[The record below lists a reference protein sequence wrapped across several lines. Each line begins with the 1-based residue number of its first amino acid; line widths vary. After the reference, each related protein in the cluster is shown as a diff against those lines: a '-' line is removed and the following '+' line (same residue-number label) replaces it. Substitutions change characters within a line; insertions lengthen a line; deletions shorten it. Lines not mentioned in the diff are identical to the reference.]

1 MSSFQYFTDCKLK
14 TANCKLKKMNYLK
27 IFAPATVANV
37 SCGFDSLGF
46 AVDAVGDEMTF
57 TKTAEKGVKIT
68 NITGANLT
76 YNIDENAASAVVKK
90 ILNEANA
97 DFGIELTIHKGFA
110 PGSGLGSSAA
120 SAAGGAFGANQLLG
134 TIYSDLEL
142 TKFAMFGEEVA
153 CGSAIADNVSAAIYG
168 GFVLVRSYNPLEII
182 KLPVPSE
189 LRVVAIHPQI
199 EVKTKDARAVLPT
212 EIPLKDAV
220 TQWANVGGLISGL
233 YSDNYNLISNSLVDI
248 IVEPAR
254 KGLIP
259 FFDDVKN
266 AATKAG
272 ALGAGISGS
281 GPTIFALCKGDE
293 IAEKVYKSIKES
305 YQNKGIDFEM
315 FISKVNLKGIRIIK

>member
-1 MSSFQYFTDCKLK
+1 
-14 TANCKLKKMNYLK
+14 MNEIK

-46 AVDAVGDEMTF
+46 AVDAIGDEMTF
-57 TKTAEKGVKIT
+57 TKTTEKGVKIT
-68 NITGANLT
+68 NITGADLT
-76 YNIDENAASAVVKK
+76 YDVDKNAASAVVKK
-90 ILNEANA
+90 MLNEANA
-97 DFGIELTIHKGFA
+97 DFGIELTIHKGFS

-120 SAAGGAFGANQLLG
+120 SAAGAAFGANQLLG
-134 TIYSDLEL
+134 NPFSELEL

-153 CGSAIADNVSAAIYG
+153 CGTPIADNVSAAIYG

-199 EVKTKDARAVLPT
+199 EVKTKDARDVLPT
-212 EIPLKDAV
+212 KIALKDAV

-233 YSDNYNLISNSLVDI
+233 YTDNYNLISNSLVDI
-248 IVEPAR
+248 IVEPVR

-266 AATKAG
+266 SALKAG

-293 IAEKVYKSIKES
+293 IAEKVYKSIEES
-305 YQNKGIDFEM
+305 YKNTGIDFEM
-315 FISKVNLKGIRIIK
+315 FISKVNPEGIKIL

>member
-1 MSSFQYFTDCKLK
+1 MD
-14 TANCKLKKMNYLK
+14 YLK
-27 IFAPATVANV
+27 IFSPATVANV

-57 TKTAEKGVKIT
+57 TKTTEKGVKIT
-68 NITGANLT
+68 KITGANLT
-76 YNIDENAASAVVKK
+76 YNVDENAASAVVKK
-90 ILNEANA
+90 ILVEANA
-97 DFGIELTIHKGFA
+97 NFGIELTIHKGFS

-120 SAAGGAFGANQLLG
+120 SAAGAAFGVNQFLENK
-134 TIYSDLEL
+134 YSELEL

-153 CGSAIADNVSAAIYG
+153 CGSQIADNVAAAIYG

-199 EVKTKDARAVLPT
+199 EVKTKDAREVLPT
-212 EIPLKDAV
+212 EILLKDAV
-220 TQWANVGGLISGL
+220 TQWANVGGLIAGL
-233 YSDNYNLISNSLVDI
+233 YTDNYNLISNSLVDI
-248 IVEPAR
+248 IVEPHR
-254 KGLIP
+254 KKLIP

-266 AATKAG
+266 AAIKAG

-293 IAEKVYKSIKES
+293 IAKEVYKAIEES
-305 YQNKGIDFEM
+305 YKNTGIDFTM
-315 FISKVNLKGIRIIK
+315 FTSKVNSEGMKIIKSN

>member
-1 MSSFQYFTDCKLK
+1 MD
-14 TANCKLKKMNYLK
+14 YLK

-46 AVDAVGDEMTF
+46 AVDAIGDEMTF
-57 TKTAEKGVKIT
+57 TKTAEKGVKIS

-76 YNIDENAASAVVKK
+76 YNVDENAASAVVKK
-90 ILNEANA
+90 ILIAAKAN
-97 DFGIELTIHKGFA
+97 FGIELTIHKGFS

-120 SAAGGAFGANQLLG
+120 SAAGAAFGTNKLLG
-134 TIYSDLEL
+134 NIYSELEL

-153 CGSAIADNVSAAIYG
+153 CGTQIADNVAAAIYG
-168 GFVLVRSYNPLEII
+168 GFVLVRSYNPLEIV

-199 EVKTKDARAVLPT
+199 EVKTKDAREVLPK

-233 YSDNYNLISNSLVDI
+233 YTDNYNLISNSLVDI

-254 KGLIP
+254 KPLIP

-266 AATKAG
+266 SALKAG

-281 GPTIFALCKGDE
+281 GPTIFALCKGDA
-293 IAEKVYKSIKES
+293 IANSVYKSIEES
-305 YQNKGIDFEM
+305 YKNKGITFEM
-315 FISKVNLKGIRIIK
+315 FISKVNPEGMKIIK